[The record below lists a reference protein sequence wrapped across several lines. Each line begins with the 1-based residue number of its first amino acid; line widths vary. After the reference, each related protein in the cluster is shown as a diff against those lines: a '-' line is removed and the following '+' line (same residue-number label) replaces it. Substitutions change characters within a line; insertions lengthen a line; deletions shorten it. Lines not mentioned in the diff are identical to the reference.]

1 MKVILDHLELVALQ
15 EVNRKDVTLPVN
27 DVLTNQYDIFKS
39 HGLVKSIHGYDDDDQ
54 GKFIITYYITV
65 TGKEVLRQNSPFINN
80 SQTDL
85 NKRMVAQ

>member
-15 EVNRKDVTLPVN
+15 EVNRKDVVFFVN
-27 DVLTNQYDIFKS
+27 DAKAKQYDIFRS
-39 HGLVKSIHGYDDDDQ
+39 HGLVKAVHGFDDDY
-54 GKFIITYYITV
+54 GKFTITYYITV

-85 NKRMVAQ
+85 NKRMAQ